1 MSYAGLGHAAAD
13 LAGDPAVSTCG
24 ANKCFDPGTGA
35 EQLVVLPT
43 GGFAPHITTKS
54 GTQTNNTVF
63 TLKSYVTHPTNTDG
77 ADYRRV
83 TVVVSWSTAGVTTTK
98 QISTLVTYTQRGLPL
113 PVFKLTSFTASPYA
127 VNPSATAPFL
137 LRLTNQ
143 GAPDRWDITRSGTAG
158 WLFFLDDGD
167 GVWSST
173 LDTTALAD
181 TDGNGKVDTGLVA
194 PAGELT
200 FWAVLPTT
208 AATPVGTYPT
218 TITATSAAQPLAA
231 GGTATVGLSVSVQ
244 TGPVSN
250 PTPTPSVTPTPTGT
264 PTPSPT
270 PSATPTAATT
280 CPAAVAAPSGTAA
293 SGYTLKRY
301 VLHNRS
307 GNNTAWPPNTGTVP
321 ATTTTGQGIPLTAAV
336 DGVEFPTATDPL
348 VYSDN
353 ISPAGTPGRILG
365 NSVGSQ
371 VSGTNPATMVDWRGS
386 TTNKKDY
393 SGTAVLQY
401 WVAAVPGSPL
411 TAVNLQAQLYVF
423 KNGAITAIGSVA
435 TISGRIQLRGLAGGL
450 GDDPGLGE
458 RERQPAARRAALEQR
473 PGTGPARVRHRHVPL
488 LARAAGE
495 VT

>member
-1 MSYAGLGHAAAD
+1 M
-13 LAGDPAVSTCG
+13 
-24 ANKCFDPGTGA
+24 
-35 EQLVVLPT
+35 
-43 GGFAPHITTKS
+43 
-54 GTQTNNTVF
+54 
-63 TLKSYVTHPTNTDG
+63 
-77 ADYRRV
+77 
-83 TVVVSWSTAGVTTTK
+83 TTTK

-113 PVFKLTSFTASPYA
+113 PVFKLTSVHRVA
-127 VNPSATAPFL
+127 VRGEPVGDGAVPAPAHQPGRARPLGHHAQRHRPDGCSSATTATACGTRRWTRPP
-137 LRLTNQ
+137 LT
-143 GAPDRWDITRSGTAG
+143 
-158 WLFFLDDGD
+158 
-167 GVWSST
+167 
-173 LDTTALAD
+173 D
-181 TDGNGKVDTGLVA
+181 TDGNGKVDTGLIA

-231 GGTATVGLSVSVQ
+231 GGTATVALSVSVQ
-244 TGPVSN
+244 TGPVST
-250 PTPTPSVTPTPTGT
+250 PTPTPSATPTPTGT

-280 CPAAVAAPSGTAA
+280 CPAAVAAPSGSAA

-348 VYSDN
+348 VYSDD

-386 TTNKKDY
+386 TTNKKSY

-401 WVAAVPGSPL
+401 WVAAVPGTPL
-411 TAVNLQAQLYVF
+411 TAVNLQAQLYTV
-423 KNGAITAIGSVA
+423 KNGAITAIGSVGTVA
-435 TISGRIQLRGLAGGL
+435 GAFSCAGWQEVWTTIAVSASTSGNLQLGVT
-450 GDDPGLGE
+450 
-458 RERQPAARRAALEQR
+458 ALEQR
-473 PGTGPARVRHRHVPL
+473 HRTGPARVRHRHVPL